1 MGNSLE
7 QYRSAIG
14 KWHLGRMQRIRNQ
27 SLPTIDQHTDIC
39 TGTCKKYPIYLL
51 NVLAILLISLVI
63 ALVYRINQYQ
73 PNIKEFDPIYTSCT
87 NSSAKE
93 INFSDLAAATG
104 GIVPFQCHRAL
115 LVISGV
121 EQNPGPETNAIDI
134 ARKHE
139 DIIAELCIDAPNIEI
154 RDCLRS
160 YNPKN
165 NIRQHRLEL
174 GKSHKPVIVST
185 LEFLA
190 ETGQEQFNKA
200 ACINTL
206 ICRIQ
211 NLFPDVCNI
220 CKAEYCVKRDDI
232 SLLSCEIC
240 GQGSHNVCIREHLGL
255 QEGDALDPKNA
266 IEKLNPTNFSGFHYL
281 CGACK
286 TDTIPDKEAGLL
298 KKQSTVVTDTENETS
313 VSQQPSVENRSE
325 TTTEEN
331 NGDNTEAEIVTEQP
345 TQTENST
352 EDQTQVQQE
361 SNENTPN
368 QLTQSNRDVQSQQE
382 TVGNQDQVQSQLQHQ
397 TNPTTTICPFYKKGT
412 CRFGV
417 MGRGCSQSHPKQCK
431 KLLQHGNKAPN
442 GCTLGRANCDKFHP
456 KMCHTSLT
464 KGVCYDTN
472 CQSRH
477 VNGTKRTKLDEKIVD
492 QMRLNKGSKDTATKK
507 PGNRTK
513 DSGDFLGVLHTLK
526 VELLEAMDTKIAQY
540 MSVQSPSHQT
550 GNYLR
555 TATPM
560 MRIAEPAPYMNHGL
574 QGPLHSM
581 TMQSGQPWG
590 MTVPG
595 QPVYL
600 PTGMNQMAP
609 VIMPLRSGTL
619 NY

>member
-7 QYRSAIG
+7 QYRAAIG
-14 KWHLGRMQRIRNQ
+14 KWHLGRTQRIRYQ
-27 SLPTIDQHTDIC
+27 SLPTIDQQTDIC
-39 TGTCKKYPIYLL
+39 TSTHEKYPINLL
-51 NVLAILLISLVI
+51 NVIAILLFSIVI
-63 ALVYRINQYQ
+63 AMVYRINQYQ
-73 PNIKEFDPIYTSCT
+73 PNIDELDPSYTSCSDI
-87 NSSAKE
+87 SSKE
-93 INFSDLAAATG
+93 INFSDLEAATG

-121 EQNPGPETNAIDI
+121 EQNPGPGSDVIDTS
-134 ARKHE
+134 RKHE
-139 DIIAELCIDAPNIEI
+139 DIIAELCTDAPSIQI

-165 NIRQHRLEL
+165 NIRQHKREFN
-174 GKSHKPVIVST
+174 KSPKPVIVST

-190 ETGQEQFNKA
+190 VTGQDQYDKN

-211 NLFPDVCNI
+211 NLFPDECNI
-220 CKAEYCVKRDDI
+220 CKAEYCVKREEI

-240 GQGSHNVCIREHLGL
+240 GQGSHDKCIKEHLGL
-255 QEGDALDPKNA
+255 QEGDALDPENA
-266 IEKLNPTNFSGFHYL
+266 MEKLNPTKFSGFHYL

-286 TDTIPDKEAGLL
+286 ADTIPDKETGLL
-298 KKQSTVVTDTENETS
+298 KKQSTAGTDTGSEPS
-313 VSQQPSVENRSE
+313 ASQQPS
-325 TTTEEN
+325 EN
-331 NGDNTEAEIVTEQP
+331 NTGDNTDDETVTEQP
-345 TQTENST
+345 I
-352 EDQTQVQQE
+352 EDQSQLQQE
-361 SNENTPN
+361 SSEDTQN
-368 QLTQSNRDVQSQQE
+368 QPTQGNGDVQSQQE
-382 TVGNQDQVQSQLQHQ
+382 TAQSQPNQ

-412 CRFGV
+412 CRFGSL
-417 MGRGCSQSHPKQCK
+417 GRGCSQSHPRYCK

-472 CQSRH
+472 CQARH
-477 VNGTKRTKLDEKIVD
+477 VNGTKRTKMDEKIVG
-492 QMRLNKGSKDTATKK
+492 QLRNHTGSKDPTTKK
-507 PGNRTK
+507 PGNRK
-513 DSGDFLGVLHTLK
+513 NDSGDFLGVLHTLK
-526 VELLEAMDTKIAQY
+526 VEMLEAMDTKIAQY
-540 MSVQSPSHQT
+540 MSVQAPSHQT

-555 TATPM
+555 TAAPM
-560 MRIAEPAPYMNHGL
+560 VKIAEPTPYMNHGL

-581 TMQSGQPWG
+581 TMQTGQPWG

-600 PTGMNQMAP
+600 PTGMNQMGP
-609 VIMPLRSGTL
+609 MIMPMRSGTL

>member
-7 QYRSAIG
+7 QYRAAIG
-14 KWHLGRMQRIRNQ
+14 KWHLGRTQRIRYQ
-27 SLPTIDQHTDIC
+27 SLPTIDQHTDTC
-39 TGTCKKYPIYLL
+39 TGTYKKYPINLP
-51 NVLAILLISLVI
+51 NVIAILLFGLVI

-73 PNIKEFDPIYTSCT
+73 PNIDELDPIYTSCS
-87 NSSAKE
+87 NISSKE

-104 GIVPFQCHRAL
+104 GIIPFQCHRAL

-121 EQNPGPETNAIDI
+121 EQNPGPGSDVIDTS
-134 ARKHE
+134 RKHE
-139 DIIAELCIDAPNIEI
+139 DIIAELCTDAPNFDI

-165 NIRQHRLEL
+165 NIRQHKREFD
-174 GKSHKPVIVST
+174 KSNKPVIIST

-190 ETGQEQFNKA
+190 VTGQEQFNKN

-211 NLFPDVCNI
+211 NLFPDECNI
-220 CKAEYCVKRDDI
+220 CKAEYCVKREEI
-232 SLLSCEIC
+232 SLLSCEMC
-240 GQGSHNVCIREHLGL
+240 GQGSHDKCIKEHLGL
-255 QEGDALDPKNA
+255 QEGDALDPENA
-266 IEKLNPTNFSGFHYL
+266 IEKLNPTKFSSFHYL

-286 TDTIPDKEAGLL
+286 ATTIPDKEAGLL
-298 KKQSTVVTDTENETS
+298 KKQSTSGTDTESEPSASQHPSVDNQSETS
-313 VSQQPSVENRSE
+313 TYDN
-325 TTTEEN
+325 T
-331 NGDNTEAEIVTEQP
+331 GDNTAEEIVTVQPMEEQSQP
-345 TQTENST
+345 
-352 EDQTQVQQE
+352 QQE
-361 SNENTPN
+361 SSEDTQN
-368 QLTQSNRDVQSQQE
+368 QPTQSNRDVQRQQE
-382 TVGNQDQVQSQLQHQ
+382 TVRNQEQAQSQLHQ
-397 TNPTTTICPFYKKGT
+397 TNQTTTICPFYKKGT
-412 CRFGV
+412 CRFGSL
-417 MGRGCSQSHPKQCK
+417 GRGCSQSHPRYCK

-477 VNGTKRTKLDEKIVD
+477 VNGTQRAKLDEKFVG
-492 QMRLNKGSKDTATKK
+492 QMRNNTGSKDPTTKK
-507 PGNRTK
+507 PGNRKSDT
-513 DSGDFLGVLHTLK
+513 GDFLGVLHTLK
-526 VELLEAMDTKIAQY
+526 VEMLEAMDTKIAQY
-540 MSVQSPSHQT
+540 ISVQAPSHQT

-555 TATPM
+555 TAAPM
-560 MRIAEPAPYMNHGL
+560 MKIAEPAPYMNHGL

-609 VIMPLRSGTL
+609 MFMPLRSGTL